1 VIPDEQQALS
11 LHRKYGSGPQI
22 VAHCE
27 TVAKVS
33 LKLVEALRARRVDV
47 DGDAVY
53 AGALLHDIGR
63 TRTQTVQ
70 HGYVGATILAGEGID
85 ANVVEIVKRH
95 VGAGIADE
103 EAVALG
109 LPAGDYIPSTLEEK
123 VVCFSD
129 KMVSGDVVRP
139 FEVEVKRFERK
150 GHDVQRLK
158 RLKDD
163 VQASLGEDPE
173 PIALMNP

>member
-1 VIPDEQQALS
+1 M
-11 LHRKYGSGPQI
+11 
-22 VAHCE
+22 
-27 TVAKVS
+27 
-33 LKLVEALRARRVDV
+33 
-47 DGDAVY
+47 
-53 AGALLHDIGR
+53 
-63 TRTQTVQ
+63 
-70 HGYVGATILAGEGID
+70 
-85 ANVVEIVKRH
+85 VEIVKRH

-103 EAVALG
+103 EAAELG

-129 KMVSGDVVRP
+129 KMVSGDVIRP

-173 PIALMNP
+173 PIALLNP